1 MIKNDKDVYVDSMVV
16 RYINLLKKLNKL
28 DIVSMRPDD
37 IYFKALSKKDNA
49 NDVQDV
55 LVESY

>member
-1 MIKNDKDVYVDSMVV
+1 MYVDSMVV

>member
-1 MIKNDKDVYVDSMVV
+1 MYVDSMVV
-16 RYINLLKKLNKL
+16 RYMNLLKKLNKL

-37 IYFKALSKKDNA
+37 IYFKALGKKDNT

-55 LVESY
+55 LIESY

>member
-1 MIKNDKDVYVDSMVV
+1 MIKNDKDVYIDSMVV

-28 DIVSMRPDD
+28 EIVSMKPDD
-37 IYFKALSKKDNA
+37 IYFKALSKKDNT

-55 LVESY
+55 LIESY

>member
-1 MIKNDKDVYVDSMVV
+1 MIKNDKDVYIDSMVV
-16 RYINLLKKLNKL
+16 RYMNLLKKLNKL

-37 IYFKALSKKDNA
+37 IYFKALGKKDNT

>member
-1 MIKNDKDVYVDSMVV
+1 MVV

-28 DIVSMRPDD
+28 DIVSMKPDD
-37 IYFKALSKKDNA
+37 IYFKALSKKDNT

-55 LVESY
+55 LIESY

>member
-1 MIKNDKDVYVDSMVV
+1 MIKNDKDVYIDSMVV

-28 DIVSMRPDD
+28 DIVSMKPDD
-37 IYFKALSKKDNA
+37 IYFKALSKKDNT

-55 LVESY
+55 LIESY